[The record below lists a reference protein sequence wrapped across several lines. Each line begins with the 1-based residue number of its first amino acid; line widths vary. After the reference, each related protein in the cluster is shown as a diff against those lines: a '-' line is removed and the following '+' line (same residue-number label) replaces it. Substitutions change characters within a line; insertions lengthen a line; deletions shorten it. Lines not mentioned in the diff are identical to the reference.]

1 MTTTAPTTARDVA
14 LAWLDARVAHNLDAV
29 VDHAADDIVYDAPG
43 IRLTGKDA
51 FREAEAVFLPMIT
64 GVTVIS
70 AFGDDTSALLMYS
83 VDTAPVPANT
93 TGAHLTV
100 TDGKISALRV
110 VYDQTP
116 FAALQGGTGR

>member
-1 MTTTAPTTARDVA
+1 MTTATTARDVA
-14 LAWLDARVAHNLDAV
+14 LAWLDARLAHDLDAV
-29 VDHAADDIVYDAPG
+29 VGRATDDIVYDAPG
-43 IRLTGKDA
+43 IHLAGKDA
-51 FREAEAVFLPMIT
+51 FRKAEAMFLPMIS

-83 VDTAPVPANT
+83 IDTAPVPGNT

-100 TDGKISALRV
+100 TDGKISTLRV

-116 FAALQGGTGR
+116 FAALRGGADQ